1 MPGPFPGMDPFL
13 ENAWSDVHTS
23 LATYTRNQLQ
33 PQLPAELR
41 ARVEEYV
48 VLEADDEP
56 VVRFRP
62 DARVSESDRFSA
74 PHDSTVPANSSVAV
88 IEAAEPIVVPL
99 ESEAPTAR
107 SVSIVKR
114 DGGRVVTSIEFLSP
128 HNKLTER
135 AREQFRRKQEVL
147 LAGGVNLVEI
157 DLVRAG
163 GWALSVREP
172 ARPQPWSSPYRVC
185 VVRAERSFQ
194 AECYSLP
201 LRERLPGIR
210 IPLRPDD
217 RDVTL
222 DLQALIDQAWF
233 DGGYDRTNYD
243 REPMPSFDPHDAAWI
258 RECIDRARSRTV
270 PSSA

>member
-13 ENAWSDVHTS
+13 ENTWSDVHTS

-33 PQLPAELR
+33 TQLPPALR

-48 VLEADDEP
+48 VLEAEDEP

-62 DARVSESDRFSA
+62 DV
-74 PHDSTVPANSSVAV
+74 HVSVADRLPGRGDSAESATAV
-88 IEAAEPIVVPL
+88 LEAAEPIVVPIDD
-99 ESEAPTAR
+99 EVPTAR
-107 SVSIVKR
+107 SVSIIER

-157 DLVRAG
+157 DLVRSG

-172 ARPQPWSSPYRVC
+172 ARPQSWSYPYRVC
-185 VVRAERSFQ
+185 VVRAQRLFQ

-201 LRERLPGIR
+201 LRERLPVIR

-222 DLQALIDQAWF
+222 DLQSLIDQAWT

-243 REPMPSFDPHDAAWI
+243 REPLPPFEPNDAAWI
-258 RECIDRARSRTV
+258 RECIDQARPQRV